1 MSDILVKNTG
11 TMQEIKPMNGSD
23 YSLQELQHYVGG
35 YIETVHLGADKLLIV
50 DEEGKVKNKLPNRI
64 ATGWLIANGI
74 HDWVAGDAVLID
86 EKHLK

>member
-1 MSDILVKNTG
+1 MGDVWVKNTG

-35 YIETVHLGADKLLIV
+35 YVEVIHLGAGKLLIV
-50 DEEGKVKNKLPNRI
+50 DAEGKIKNKLPNRI
-64 ATGWLIANGI
+64 ATVWQIECGI
-74 HDWVAGDAVLID
+74 YEWVAGDAVLID